1 MERFADEVTE
11 EIYWTRFAPRLHQH
25 LSVKAHKILRPLVA
39 ARGLQD
45 VGIFRANPALQE
57 RARAPR
63 RRGGKQMAFDLSLG
77 RRGGAVRN
85 QVREALTD
93 RRVAA

>member
-11 EIYWTRFAPRLHQH
+11 EIYWTRFARRLDQH

-45 VGIFRANPALQE
+45 VGIFGPILRFKNAPGRLGVKVEGKWHLTFRWVEGEGPFEIKFE
-57 RARAPR
+57 R
-63 RRGGKQMAFDLSLG
+63 Q
-77 RRGGAVRN
+77 
-85 QVREALTD
+85 
-93 RRVAA
+93 